1 MTVMDFYKV
10 ARISEKIMIRKIVK
24 ENYDSYFKLLYD
36 GTVDGLPV
44 DLFEMNVLD
53 IRFSWETFSI
63 MVTVEYRR

>member
-63 MVTVEYRR
+63 MVTVE